1 MKLVTILPLMLSFA
15 VVLPASANDD
25 ESFVVRAKVVRVE
38 PQYEWVR
45 KDRPRT
51 RCWDESVYD
60 YDDENGDI
68 LPMIVGGALGG
79 ALGHQVGGGRGKDV
93 ATVAGAIAGTVIGQ
107 RVGDDYYHPREH
119 HRRRCKT
126 RHHWVE
132 ERERVGYLVTY
143 RFAGRTFTTLT
154 SEHPGKRIR
163 VRVNLD
169 PLP

>member
-1 MKLVTILPLMLSFA
+1 MKLLPILISTLIAF
-15 VVLPASANDD
+15 PAWADD
-25 ESFVVRAKVVRVE
+25 ESFIARAKVVKVE

-45 KDRPRT
+45 VDRPRT
-51 RCWDESVYD
+51 RCWDEKVYD
-60 YDDENGDI
+60 DDDDYAYDDI
-68 LPMIVGGALGG
+68 LPMIVGGAVGG

-107 RVGDDYYHPREH
+107 RVGDDHYRHREH